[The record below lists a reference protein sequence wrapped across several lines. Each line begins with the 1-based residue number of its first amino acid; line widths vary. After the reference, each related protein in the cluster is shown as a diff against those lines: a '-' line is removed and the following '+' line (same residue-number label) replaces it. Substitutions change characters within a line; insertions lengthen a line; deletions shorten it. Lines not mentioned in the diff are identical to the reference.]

1 MGLVQREIEAAGF
14 STISL
19 SMMPE
24 LTKSAGV
31 PRMAAIEHP
40 FGLTLGMPHDTVRQL
55 AVLRATLHALEEISQ
70 PGAIVHLAFE
80 WDIEEKLN
88 IFPPEA
94 PPLARYLRR
103 HPWHLPKFLNRTPPA
118 VSEPPVS

>member
-80 WDIEEKLN
+80 WDIEEKLK
-88 IFPPEA
+88 A
-94 PPLARYLRR
+94 G
-103 HPWHLPKFLNRTPPA
+103 LPDDTSSAADAAKTKKAGNGG
-118 VSEPPVS
+118 

>member
-1 MGLVQREIEAAGF
+1 
-14 STISL
+14 
-19 SMMPE
+19 MMPE

-103 HPWHLPKFLNRTPPA
+103 HPWHLPKFLNRMPPE